1 MFSASDVKNLREKTG
16 AGMLD
21 CKKALQE
28 SNGDM
33 DKAIDWLREK
43 GISKAAKKE
52 SRIAA
57 EGLSQILVDGNKAVI
72 LEVNSETDFVAKN
85 SEFTSFVS
93 ELAKTVLTNKPNGIE
108 EALELPMR
116 DGTVNT
122 SLIAL
127 IAKIGEKISFRRF
140 EIIEKNDNQVFG
152 VYNHQNLGKINVV
165 TVLNGNNEDVARDVA
180 MHVAAMNPGYLSRND
195 VPADVVDHE
204 KEVIKKQAVEE
215 GKPAEIA
222 EKMVNGRINKF
233 YKEVCLLEQAF
244 IKDPDLDV
252 AGYAKA
258 NNSEVVKFVR
268 FEVGEGME
276 KRVDDFASEVMSQI
290 NGNV

>member
-1 MFSASDVKNLREKTG
+1 MFSASDVKELREKTG

-28 SNGDM
+28 SEGNM
-33 DKAIDWLREK
+33 EKAIDWLREK

-57 EGLSQILVDGNKAVI
+57 EGLSEILVDGNKAVI
-72 LEVNSETDFVAKN
+72 LEINSETDFVAKN
-85 SEFTSFVS
+85 AEFTNFVS
-93 ELAKTVLTNKPNGIE
+93 LLAKVVLENCPKTME
-108 EALELPMR
+108 EAMELPMG
-116 DGTVNT
+116 DGTVNS
-122 SLIAL
+122 SLINL

-140 EIIEKNDNQVFG
+140 EIVEKNDNQVFG
-152 VYNHQNLGKINVV
+152 VYNHQNLGKINVI
-165 TVLNGNNEDVARDVA
+165 TILDGDNNEIARDVA
-180 MHVAAMNPGYLSRND
+180 MHVAAMNPGYLSRSD
-195 VPADVVDHE
+195 VPEDVINHE
-204 KEVIKKQAVEE
+204 KDVIKKQAIEE

-233 YKEVCLLEQAF
+233 YKEVCLLEQPF

-258 NNSEVVKFVR
+258 NNMAVVKFVR

-276 KRVDDFASEVMSQI
+276 KRNDDFASEVMSQI
-290 NGNV
+290 NG

>member
-1 MFSASDVKNLREKTG
+1 MFSASDVKALREKTG

-28 SNGDM
+28 SEGNM
-33 DKAIDWLREK
+33 EKAIDWLREK

-57 EGLSQILVDGNKAVI
+57 EGLSEILVDGNKAVI
-72 LEVNSETDFVAKN
+72 LEINSETDFVAKN
-85 SEFTSFVS
+85 AEFTNFVS
-93 ELAKTVLTNKPNGIE
+93 LLAKVVLENCPKTME
-108 EALELPMR
+108 EAMELPMG
-116 DGTVNT
+116 DGTVNS
-122 SLIAL
+122 SLINL

-140 EIIEKNDNQVFG
+140 EIVEKNDNQVFG
-152 VYNHQNLGKINVV
+152 VYNHQNLGKINVI
-165 TVLNGNNEDVARDVA
+165 TVLDGDNSEIARDVA
-180 MHVAAMNPGYLSRND
+180 MHVAAMNPGYLSRSD
-195 VPADVVDHE
+195 VPEDVINHE
-204 KEVIKKQAVEE
+204 KDVIKKQAIEE

-233 YKEVCLLEQAF
+233 YKEVCLLEQPF

-258 NNSEVVKFVR
+258 NNMAVVKFVR

-276 KRVDDFASEVMSQI
+276 KRNDDFASEVMSQI
-290 NGNV
+290 NG

>member
-1 MFSASDVKNLREKTG
+1 MFSASDVKELREKTG

-28 SNGDM
+28 SEGNM
-33 DKAIDWLREK
+33 EKAIDWLREK

-57 EGLSQILVDGNKAVI
+57 EGLSEILVDGNKAVI
-72 LEVNSETDFVAKN
+72 LEINSETDFVAKN
-85 SEFTSFVS
+85 AEFTNFVS
-93 ELAKTVLTNKPNGIE
+93 LLAKVVLENCPKTME
-108 EALELPMR
+108 EAMELPMG
-116 DGTVNT
+116 DGTVNS
-122 SLIAL
+122 SLINL

-140 EIIEKNDNQVFG
+140 EIVEKNDNQVFG
-152 VYNHQNLGKINVV
+152 IYNHQNLGKINVI
-165 TVLNGNNEDVARDVA
+165 TILDGDNSEIARDVA
-180 MHVAAMNPGYLSRND
+180 MHVAAMNPGYLSRSD
-195 VPADVVDHE
+195 VPEDVINHE
-204 KEVIKKQAVEE
+204 KDVIKKQAIEE

-233 YKEVCLLEQAF
+233 YKEVCLLEQPF

-258 NNSEVVKFVR
+258 NNMAVVKFVR

-276 KRVDDFASEVMSQI
+276 KRNDDFASEVMSQI
-290 NGNV
+290 NG

>member
-1 MFSASDVKNLREKTG
+1 MFSASDVKELREKTG

-28 SNGDM
+28 SEGDM
-33 DKAIDWLREK
+33 EKAIDWLREK

-57 EGLSQILVDGNKAVI
+57 EGLSEILVDGNKAVI
-72 LEVNSETDFVAKN
+72 LEINSETDFVAKN
-85 SEFTSFVS
+85 AEFTNFVS
-93 ELAKTVLTNKPNGIE
+93 LLAKVVLENCPKTME
-108 EALELPMR
+108 EAMELPMG
-116 DGTVNT
+116 DGTVNS
-122 SLIAL
+122 SLINL

-140 EIIEKNDNQVFG
+140 EIVEKNDNQVFG
-152 VYNHQNLGKINVV
+152 VYNHQNLGKINVII
-165 TVLNGNNEDVARDVA
+165 VLDGDNSEIARDVA

-195 VPADVVDHE
+195 VPEDVINHE
-204 KEVIKKQAVEE
+204 KDVIKKQAIEE

-233 YKEVCLLEQAF
+233 YKEVCLLEQPF

-252 AGYAKA
+252 AGYTKA
-258 NNSEVVKFVR
+258 NNMAVVKFVR

-276 KRVDDFASEVMSQI
+276 KRNDDFASEVMSQI
-290 NGNV
+290 NG

>member
-1 MFSASDVKNLREKTG
+1 MFSASDVKELREKTG

-28 SNGDM
+28 SEGNM
-33 DKAIDWLREK
+33 EKAIDWLREK

-57 EGLSQILVDGNKAVI
+57 EGLSEILVDGNKAVI
-72 LEVNSETDFVAKN
+72 LEINSETDFVAKN
-85 SEFTSFVS
+85 AEFTNFVS
-93 ELAKTVLTNKPNGIE
+93 LLAKVVLENCPKTME
-108 EALELPMR
+108 EAMELPMG
-116 DGTVNT
+116 DGTVNS
-122 SLIAL
+122 SLINL

-140 EIIEKNDNQVFG
+140 EIVEKNDNQVFG
-152 VYNHQNLGKINVV
+152 VYNHQNLGKINVI
-165 TVLNGNNEDVARDVA
+165 TVLDGDNSEIARDVA

-195 VPADVVDHE
+195 VPEDVINHE
-204 KEVIKKQAVEE
+204 KDVIKKQAIEE

-233 YKEVCLLEQAF
+233 YKEVCLLEQPF

-252 AGYAKA
+252 AGYTKA
-258 NNSEVVKFVR
+258 NNMAVIKFVR

-276 KRVDDFASEVMSQI
+276 KRNDDFASEVMSQI
-290 NGNV
+290 NG

>member
-1 MFSASDVKNLREKTG
+1 MFSASDVKLLREKTG
-16 AGMLD
+16 AGMMD

-57 EGLSQILVDGNKAVI
+57 EGLSKILVNGNRAVI

-85 SEFTSFVS
+85 SEFTGFVDK
-93 ELAKTVLTNKPNGIE
+93 LAETILENNPKTME
-108 EALELPMR
+108 EA
-116 DGTVNT
+116 NT
-122 SLIAL
+122 LSMGDSNVGDALVAL

-140 EIIEKNDNQVFG
+140 EIIEKSDNQVFG
-152 VYNHQNLGKINVV
+152 IYNHQNLGKINVI
-165 TVLNGNNEDVARDVA
+165 TVLDGDNTDVAKDVA
-180 MHVAAMNPGYLSRND
+180 MHVAAMNPPYVNRED
-195 VPADVVDHE
+195 VPSDVLDHE
-204 KEVIKKQAVEE
+204 KEVIKNQAIEE

-222 EKMVNGRINKF
+222 EKMVNGRINKY
-233 YKEVCLLEQAF
+233 YKESCLLEQPF

-252 AGYAKA
+252 ATFVKN
-258 NNSEVVKFVR
+258 NNSKIVKVVR
-268 FEVGEGME
+268 FEVGEGIE

-290 NGNV
+290 NG

>member
-1 MFSASDVKNLREKTG
+1 MFSASDVKELREKTG

-28 SNGDM
+28 SEGNM
-33 DKAIDWLREK
+33 EKAVDWLREK

-57 EGLSQILVDGNKAVI
+57 EGLSEILVDGNKAVI
-72 LEVNSETDFVAKN
+72 LEINSETDFVAKN
-85 SEFTSFVS
+85 AEFTNFVS
-93 ELAKTVLTNKPNGIE
+93 LLAKVVLENCPKTME
-108 EALELPMR
+108 EAMELPMG
-116 DGTVNT
+116 DGTVNS
-122 SLIAL
+122 SLINL

-140 EIIEKNDNQVFG
+140 EIVEKNDNQVFG
-152 VYNHQNLGKINVV
+152 VYNHQNLGKINVI
-165 TVLNGNNEDVARDVA
+165 TILDGDNSEIARDVA
-180 MHVAAMNPGYLSRND
+180 MHVAAMNPGYISRSD
-195 VPADVVDHE
+195 VPEDVINHE
-204 KEVIKKQAVEE
+204 KDVIKKQAIEE

-233 YKEVCLLEQAF
+233 YKEVCLLEQPF

-258 NNSEVVKFVR
+258 NNMAVVKFVR

-276 KRVDDFASEVMSQI
+276 KRNDDFASEVMSQI
-290 NGNV
+290 NG